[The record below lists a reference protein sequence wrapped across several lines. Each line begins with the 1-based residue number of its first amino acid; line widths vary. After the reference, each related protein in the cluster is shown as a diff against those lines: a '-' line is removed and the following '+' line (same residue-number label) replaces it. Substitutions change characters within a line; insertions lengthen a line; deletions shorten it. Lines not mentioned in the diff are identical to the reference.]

1 MGGQPTDTAS
11 IPVDVDETP
20 SVLVV
25 DDEPAV
31 ARTTERLLGRKGYR
45 VTVAHGGQEAIALAR
60 ANGFDAIVSDLDMPD
75 VDGRALLR
83 AIRKSNL
90 DVPFVFLTGNPDLQS
105 AIDAVEYGAFRY
117 LIKPVPPLQL
127 FDVVSR
133 ALRWHRLAVIRR
145 E

>member
-1 MGGQPTDTAS
+1 MSAPPINTPSVTA
-11 IPVDVDETP
+11 DADETP

-31 ARTTERLLGRKGYR
+31 ARMTERLLGRKGYR
-45 VTVAHGGQEAIALAR
+45 VTVAHGGREAIELAR
-60 ANGFDAIVSDLDMPD
+60 VHSFDAIVSDLDMPD

-105 AIDAVEYGAFRY
+105 A
-117 LIKPVPPLQL
+117 
-127 FDVVSR
+127 
-133 ALRWHRLAVIRR
+133 
-145 E
+145 